1 MWLAWRVS
9 VCPRLYGGG
18 RDRSRGK
25 AQVHQNSILFPQ
37 RGQSRSHPLGANLAP
52 GLAMPIAFPHTW
64 VDEILTPFVSSLT
77 CGPQNDSL
85 ASALF
90 HGAEPTLV
98 RGQRTKGSSSVR
110 SALTVLP
117 ERGGGTGGEVSDPEG
132 GGCGRRFYAA
142 LNCMA

>member
-1 MWLAWRVS
+1 MVEEETAVGAKLGFIRTPFCFPSGVS
-9 VCPRLYGGG
+9 H
-18 RDRSRGK
+18 D
-25 AQVHQNSILFPQ
+25 HILWVQ
-37 RGQSRSHPLGANLAP
+37 NLAP
-52 GLAMPIAFPHTW
+52 GLAMPIAFPHSW

-117 ERGGGTGGEVSDPEG
+117 ERGGGTGGEASDPEG
-132 GGCGRRFYAA
+132 GGCRRRFYVA